1 MRTSTKT
8 AVGAITLGV
17 LGLSY
22 QLGQSAEIAS
32 GQFAAPVA
40 NETAAP
46 VIVETPGVAPS
57 TSASGEPAPSASSS
71 GNPAAKPSA
80 SSSAAASTVPAPKPS
95 ASQSQNTS
103 GASVT
108 KSGSVIESGFG
119 TVQVQV
125 TMVSGNISDITML
138 QANAT
143 KGRAAAFP
151 YLIQYA
157 IDANGANF
165 ANMSGATYTA
175 NAFKQSLRDAL
186 AKF

>member
-8 AVGAITLGV
+8 AVGVITLGV

-22 QLGQSAEIAS
+22 QLGQSAEINT
-32 GQFAAPVA
+32 GQFAAP
-40 NETAAP
+40 
-46 VIVETPGVAPS
+46 TPSDSSV
-57 TSASGEPAPSASSS
+57 PSASPSVVPSS
-71 GNPAAKPSA
+71 SA
-80 SSSAAASTVPAPKPS
+80 SSSATPSSSSSTTTAPAPKPSASASTAPAPAPKPS
-95 ASQSQNTS
+95 ASQSQST
-103 GASVT
+103 GASGT

-125 TMVSGNISDITML
+125 TMVSGTISDITML

-143 KGRAAAFP
+143 HGRAAAFS
-151 YLIQYA
+151 YLVQYA
-157 IDANGANF
+157 IDANGASF
-165 ANMSGATYTA
+165 ANISGATYTT

>member
-8 AVGAITLGV
+8 AVGVITLGV

-22 QLGQSAEIAS
+22 QLGQSAEVTS

-46 VIVETPGVAPS
+46 TAVESPAASPSSSTSVAP
-57 TSASGEPAPSASSS
+57 APNSSS
-71 GNPAAKPSA
+71 SSSAAPKPSA
-80 SSSAAASTVPAPKPS
+80 SSSATTSTAPAPKPS

-103 GASVT
+103 GASAT

-125 TMVSGNISDITML
+125 TMVSGKISDITML

-143 KGRAAAFP
+143 HGRAAAFP

-157 IDANGANF
+157 IETNGANF
-165 ANMSGATYTA
+165 ANLSGATYTT
-175 NAFKQSLRDAL
+175 NAFKQSLKDAL

>member
-8 AVGAITLGV
+8 AVGVITLGV

-22 QLGQSAEIAS
+22 QLGQSAEITS

-40 NETAAP
+40 NETVAP
-46 VIVETPGVAPS
+46 VIVETPTASPS
-57 TSASGEPAPSASSS
+57 TSASGEPAPSAASSNS
-71 GNPAAKPSA
+71 APQPIA
-80 SSSAAASTVPAPKPS
+80 SSSSQASTTPAPKPS

-103 GASVT
+103 GASAT

-125 TMVSGNISDITML
+125 TMVSGKISDITML

>member
-8 AVGAITLGV
+8 AVGVITLGV

-22 QLGQSAEIAS
+22 QLGQSAEITS
-32 GQFAAPVA
+32 GQFAAPIA

-46 VIVETPGVAPS
+46 TTVETPAAA
-57 TSASGEPAPSASSS
+57 TSASASAAPAPNSSS
-71 GNPAAKPSA
+71 SSKAAPKPSA
-80 SSSAAASTVPAPKPS
+80 SSSSTSSTAPAPKPS
-95 ASQSQNTS
+95 ASQSQNTT
-103 GASVT
+103 GASAT

-125 TMVSGNISDITML
+125 TMVSGKISDITML

-143 KGRAAAFP
+143 KGRSAAFQ

-157 IDANGANF
+157 IDANGADF
-165 ANMSGATYTA
+165 ANMSGATYTTE
-175 NAFKQSLRDAL
+175 AFKQSLRDAL

>member
-8 AVGAITLGV
+8 AVGVITLGV

-22 QLGQSAEIAS
+22 QLGQSAEITS

-46 VIVETPGVAPS
+46 VIVETPTASPS
-57 TSASGEPAPSASSS
+57 TSASGEPAPSAASSNS
-71 GNPAAKPSA
+71 APQPSA
-80 SSSAAASTVPAPKPS
+80 SSSSQASTTPAPKPS

-103 GASVT
+103 GASAT

-125 TMVSGNISDITML
+125 TMVSGKISDITML

>member
-8 AVGAITLGV
+8 AVGVITLGV

-22 QLGQSAEIAS
+22 QLGQSADVTS
-32 GQFAAPVA
+32 GQFAAPVVSD
-40 NETAAP
+40 TS
-46 VIVETPGVAPS
+46 TPNQSPS
-57 TSASGEPAPSASSS
+57 ALPSGSASSS
-71 GNPAAKPSA
+71 ASPSSSSKPSASGKPSA
-80 SSSAAASTVPAPKPS
+80 SSSTAPAPKPS
-95 ASQSQNTS
+95 ASQSQNTT
-103 GASVT
+103 GASGT

-125 TMVSGNISDITML
+125 TMASGKISDITML

-143 KGRAAAFP
+143 HGRASAFS
-151 YLIQYA
+151 YLVQYA
-157 IDANGANF
+157 IDANGASF
-165 ANMSGATYTA
+165 ANMSGATYTT